1 MVASENTG
9 TETIHLPFPD
19 TVRTVLTTWVLGAW
33 ACDTDGQTS
42 GRFSALTC
50 TSQGTLDKLLNP
62 SEPQFPC
69 QKNENQELTKIIY

>member
-33 ACDTDGQTS
+33 ACDTDG
-42 GRFSALTC
+42 
-50 TSQGTLDKLLNP
+50 
-62 SEPQFPC
+62 
-69 QKNENQELTKIIY
+69 